1 MIELL
6 KVGISTNQKRS
17 AKWLKK
23 EETFLKENAGIL
35 TVTELELQ
43 LNKTSGTLYRK
54 ARELGLSLN
63 TLEKAL

>member
-1 MIELL
+1 MLDML
-6 KVGISTNQKRS
+6 GLGIATNQKRS

-23 EETFLKENAGIL
+23 EEEFLKNNAGVL

-43 LNKTSGTLYRK
+43 LSKTSGTLYRK

>member
-23 EETFLKENAGIL
+23 EEEFLKKNAGVL

-43 LNKTSGTLYRK
+43 LSKTSGTLYRK